1 MSFANLKSNKTD
13 VSKLVSAAQSLSGG
27 GDKKKSYEDERMWK
41 PTVDDNGN
49 GFAVIRFLPAA
60 EGQELPWVRYFDHF
74 FKGPTGQWYIEKSL
88 TTMNQNDPVS
98 EYNSRLWNSGHDE
111 DKETARKQKRRL
123 HYVSNILVVSDP
135 SNPANEGKVFL
146 YDFGKKIFDKIMDVM
161 QPQFPGEEPI
171 NPFDFWNGAD
181 FQLKIRNVA
190 GYRNYDKS
198 EFKSTSGLFD
208 GDETKLEAT
217 YNQLYELQEFVDPTN
232 YKTYDELKSRLEV
245 VLGEATGTGSTVKN
259 ESLNQTAESVEP
271 SSAPTP
277 VVAPSA
283 PEPEI
288 KVSGDED
295 DNDTLSYFAKL
306 AAED

>member
-217 YNQLYELQEFVDPTN
+217 YNQLHELQEFVDPTN

-259 ESLNQTAESVEP
+259 ESLNKTAESVEP

>member
-217 YNQLYELQEFVDPTN
+217 YNQLHELQEFVDPTN